1 MDNGKAVLEDL
12 DIAVPIECVV
22 TSGPDALNGV
32 SGDTPLRQ
40 CSDEEVATRQKRNI
54 AHDAGSWDTLS
65 IPYTI
70 DWDAFSK
77 WKVFFRQLY
86 V

>member
-1 MDNGKAVLEDL
+1 MDNGNAVLEDL
-12 DIAVPIECVV
+12 DIAVPIE
-22 TSGPDALNGV
+22 
-32 SGDTPLRQ
+32 
-40 CSDEEVATRQKRNI
+40 VAARQKRNI
-54 AHDAGSWDTLS
+54 YNLARSWQTLS

-77 WKVFFRQLY
+77 CKVFFRLLY

>member
-12 DIAVPIECVV
+12 DIAVPIE
-22 TSGPDALNGV
+22 
-32 SGDTPLRQ
+32 
-40 CSDEEVATRQKRNI
+40 VATRQKRNI
-54 AHDAGSWDTLS
+54 DYRSCIWDTLS

-77 WKVFFRQLY
+77 CKVFFRLLY

>member
-1 MDNGKAVLEDL
+1 MDNGKAVLKDL

-32 SGDTPLRQ
+32 SGDVPLRE
-40 CSDEEVATRQKRNI
+40 CSEEEVATRQKRNI
-54 AHDAGSWDTLS
+54 AYNAGSWDTLS

-70 DWDAFSK
+70 DWGAFSK
-77 WKVFFRQLY
+77 CKVFFKLLY